1 MMRFSIER
9 RPRKYVK
16 RYGFLL
22 LARKYKKKSM
32 HIGLDSL
39 KTTFK
44 KVVLKTI
51 EFLG

>member
-1 MMRFSIER
+1 MLKDMDF
-9 RPRKYVK
+9 YC
-16 RYGFLL
+16 LL
-22 LARKYKKKSM
+22 GNKKKSM

-51 EFLG
+51 EFLGWWVKRW